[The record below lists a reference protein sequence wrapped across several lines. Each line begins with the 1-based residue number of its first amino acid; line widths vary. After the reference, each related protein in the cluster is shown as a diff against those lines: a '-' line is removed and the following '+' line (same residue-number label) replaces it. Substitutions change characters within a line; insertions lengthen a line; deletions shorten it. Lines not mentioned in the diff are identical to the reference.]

1 MATNLDFVIMEAA
14 QSGLLSNDEAV
25 SMFTVT
31 TEGANWEAHK
41 EYHDRTRAAKALVKQ
56 YKKDVKAKNFKAAA
70 ADLDKA
76 IVIMED
82 LDKSLKEWR
91 EASTFGSYITG
102 LFIPILKDFIPFT
115 GKDAIDR
122 TKESMRL
129 NSVGKGL
136 NGGQIN
142 YGDKNF
148 YINRLIQYSDEL
160 KNKIK
165 FRKKELAR
173 YENNMAAAPAKKPLF
188 AKESTEDVLFDLNET
203 EAFFN
208 EYSTLSYMDDD
219 EYYSEGVK
227 EILSKLAPKKENVD
241 RAKKNVMNALKTAKS
256 AVTGGTTDEGFLR
269 QLNSSITE
277 LTRARLKM
285 VNAYQESSGVIR
297 YLTPSDDAFDKAKE
311 LVAQY
316 KSAIDAYEKQINK
329 FSEDIKPAARAVVSK
344 GANYAY
350 YSKLSSVCKEE
361 VSANRGFYDTLKNV
375 VSSREKFVVYNRNDD
390 TIDNNFQKSMSKFK
404 YRSDENEQLQM
415 AESAVDDMKAI
426 FDV

>member
-1 MATNLDFVIMEAA
+1 MAKNLDFVIMEAA
-14 QSGLLSNDEAV
+14 QSGLLSNDEEV

-31 TEGANWEAHK
+31 TEGANWEARK
-41 EYHDRTRAAKALVKQ
+41 EYGDRTRAAKALVKQ

-76 IVIMED
+76 ISIMED

-91 EASTFGSYITG
+91 ESSTFGSYITG

-129 NSVGKGL
+129 NSAGKGL

-165 FRKKELAR
+165 FRKKELSR

-208 EYSTLSYMDDD
+208 EYSTQSYMDDD

-256 AVTGGTTDEGFLR
+256 AVTGGNTDEGFLR

-311 LVAQY
+311 LVEQY
-316 KSAIDAYEKQINK
+316 KSAIDDYEKEINK

-344 GANYAY
+344 GENYAY